1 MSDDFTA
8 EARRLTADLG
18 RPSRAIY
25 WADLA
30 ITSAALFAGLALA
43 VLGPGAARLA
53 GGAVAVFALYRAMSF
68 IHELTHL
75 RADEIPGFKLA
86 WNALIGVPFLVPSFL
101 YEGVHNVH
109 HVQQRYGTPED
120 PEYLP
125 LAHGTWRGLV
135 GFVAVSLLAP
145 LGAFLRFAV
154 LAPLSVAAPRL
165 RPAVFARFSA
175 MSINPGFRRKDLAS
189 AATPAWRAQEAACWL
204 WSWTLAGLAISGGL
218 AARAVFAGVAVMAL
232 ATFVNQLRT
241 LVAHAWASDGAPM
254 SLADQ
259 FRDSVNVPPPGWL
272 PLLWAPV
279 GLRYHAL
286 HHLVPRVPYHNLA
299 EAHRR
304 LVQALPAGSGY
315 HAAGHRSLA
324 HAVAVLVRRT
334 RAR

>member
-1 MSDDFTA
+1 MSDDFHA

-18 RPSRAIY
+18 RPSRATY

-30 ITSAALFAGLALA
+30 ITSLALFAGLALA

-101 YEGVHNVH
+101 YEGVHNIH

-125 LAHGTWRGLV
+125 LARGSWRGLV
-135 GFVAVSLLAP
+135 GFVAVSFLAP

-154 LAPLSVAAPRL
+154 IAPLSVAAPRL

-175 MSINPGFRRKDLAS
+175 MSINPGFRRKDVAS
-189 AATPAWRAQEAACWL
+189 AATSAWRAQELACWL
-204 WSWTLAGLAISGGL
+204 WSWALAALAVSGGI
-218 AARAVFAGVAVMAL
+218 AARAVFTGVAVMAI
-232 ATFVNQLRT
+232 ATFINQLRT

-304 LVQALPAGSGY
+304 LVQGLPAGSGY